1 MAARCWCPFAQIG
14 GGGALVTVSANKGGL
29 DSWRRRAQALVSLT
43 GADLAISREL
53 LGVKLDG
60 QACVAQRLGGGTAM
74 VRLARSETVPVWVA
88 FERLAADALE
98 AGTFG
103 DFATAERVAARYYWR
118 CWHDLVPHY
127 TAWWAEWLPEHW
139 RTAGT
144 RNVAGQP
151 GQSKP
156 CDAVY
161 AGARGRAGSSRPRRR
176 SPRTSSASTPGIAL
190 MHTSRRYQRDLISD
204 LMEPARPV
212 ADAIV
217 LDLLESRWL
226 DRGDVYETRDGR
238 CRLGSALAHE
248 LAHAA
253 PRLYDV
259 LQPHCFR
266 VVQTLITTTK
276 GKVPSRA
283 RRVGVL

>member
-127 TAWWAEWLPEHW
+127 TAWWAERLSEHW

-144 RNVAGQP
+144 RNVARQP

-156 CDAVY
+156 RDAV
-161 AGARGRAGSSRPRRR
+161 
-176 SPRTSSASTPGIAL
+176 TPVHAAE
-190 MHTSRRYQRDLISD
+190 RDL
-204 LMEPARPV
+204 R
-212 ADAIV
+212 
-217 LDLLESRWL
+217 
-226 DRGDVYETRDGR
+226 DRGDY
-238 CRLGSALAHE
+238 H
-248 LAHAA
+248 
-253 PRLYDV
+253 
-259 LQPHCFR
+259 
-266 VVQTLITTTK
+266 
-276 GKVPSRA
+276 RA
-283 RRVGVL
+283 RVRPRPPGSR